1 MAVYA
6 IYSYEIQEG
15 NRTLFYKDTGTRAID
30 MANEIVGNLLN
41 DGLTIIGKKRGSSAK
56 WIGGVV

>member
-15 NRTLFYKDTGTRAID
+15 GKSLFYKDTGTKAID
-30 MANEIVGNLLN
+30 MANEIIGNLHS
-41 DGLTIIGKKRGSSAK
+41 DG
-56 WIGGVV
+56 